1 MQAPTLKAEVL
12 LTPQELSRMLR
23 VDPKTTTRWAKAGR
37 VHSLRTMGGH
47 RRYYLR
53 EIEALIRG
61 ETWEPPGGWPP
72 GSIG

>member
-1 MQAPTLKAEVL
+1 
-12 LTPQELSRMLR
+12 
-23 VDPKTTTRWAKAGR
+23 
-37 VHSLRTMGGH
+37 MGGH

-61 ETWEPPGGWPP
+61 ETWEPRGGWPP